1 MTQVASTSSHPSAR
15 TAAAASGRV
24 LMWRG
29 GSVWMGRATSLVQP
43 HAHHAMQITLA
54 PKQPVRF
61 RCSLAADWRD
71 MHASIVMPDRQH
83 QFDGCGQDVVMIF
96 VEPETLSGR
105 ALSIRYGDADLT
117 PIDDATV
124 LRRACDLLAAFDDRA
139 AYDDA
144 ALIEAAKQVVDLLT
158 GQASGTAVPDQ
169 RITRVLDWIRDHLD
183 APIALGQA
191 AAIAHLSP
199 SRFRHLFVA
208 QTGISFRAYLLW
220 ARVGHAIV
228 RGLGGESWTTAAQQ
242 SGFADS
248 AHLSR
253 TCRRMFGIAPTM
265 LGRVE

>member
-1 MTQVASTSSHPSAR
+1 MTQLTATSNHRSAR

-29 GSVWMGRATSLVQP
+29 GSVWMGRATGLVQP

-54 PKQPVRF
+54 PEQPVRF
-61 RCSLAADWRD
+61 RCSAAADWQD

-96 VEPETLSGR
+96 VEPETLAGR
-105 ALSIRYGDADLT
+105 GLSARYGDSELAS
-117 PIDDATV
+117 IGDAVV
-124 LRRACDLLAAFDDRA
+124 LRRARDLLAAFGDRT

-144 ALIEAAKQVVDLLT
+144 ALIEAAKQIIDLLA
-158 GQASGTAVPDQ
+158 GQASGTATPDQ
-169 RITRVLDWIRDHLD
+169 RITRALDWIRDHLD
-183 APIALGQA
+183 TPIDLGQA
-191 AAIAHLSP
+191 AAVAHLSP

-220 ARVGHAIV
+220 ARVGHAIG